1 MAGSAKLGIM
11 LDVVVGPIAGEND
24 AGEKENR
31 YAQ

>member
-1 MAGSAKLGIM
+1 LGIM
-11 LDVVVGPIAGEND
+11 LDVVVGPIAGKND